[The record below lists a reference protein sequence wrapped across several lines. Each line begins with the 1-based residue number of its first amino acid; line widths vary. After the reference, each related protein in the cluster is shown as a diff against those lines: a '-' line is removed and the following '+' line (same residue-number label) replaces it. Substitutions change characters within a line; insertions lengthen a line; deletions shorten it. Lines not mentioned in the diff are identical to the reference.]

1 MAVYKKKWY
10 YESPTIQ
17 NGDTTVVRRNASNP
31 SLTQRVYLRGP
42 QSSVTTRYY
51 DMNGGGGGYQ
61 SAPTVNPKQA
71 IEETR
76 QVILTTPKEQWEEK
90 PFTFKNFVDAVKSFY
105 NQVRH

>member
-1 MAVYKKKWY
+1 
-10 YESPTIQ
+10 
-17 NGDTTVVRRNASNP
+17 
-31 SLTQRVYLRGP
+31 
-42 QSSVTTRYY
+42 
-51 DMNGGGGGYQ
+51 MNGGNGGYQ

-105 NQVRH
+105 NQVRR